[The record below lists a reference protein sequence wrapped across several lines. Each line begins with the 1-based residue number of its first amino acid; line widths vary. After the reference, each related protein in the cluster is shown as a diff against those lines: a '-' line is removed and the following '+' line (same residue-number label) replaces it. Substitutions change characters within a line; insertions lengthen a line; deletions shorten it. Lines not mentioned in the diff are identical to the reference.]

1 MEENMKRGSEIGGV
15 ALLACMLAGLLL
27 GMLSGATQLGG
38 ILGMGI
44 GSLTMSGILFY
55 HRAR

>member
-1 MEENMKRGSEIGGV
+1 MKRGSEIGGV